1 MKQHI
6 IQLIS
11 TPIGGGA
18 EILVRELGQGIFC
31 ENFTSEVIYFN
42 SGIELKKNIQYY
54 KNESELDLSSRN
66 LFAIFKLRSIF
77 KKRILEY
84 DEVFVHAHLTWPFYY
99 VALATI
105 GLKNVKLVYT
115 EHSTKNKRRKIP
127 LLRYIERLI
136 YARYS
141 RIICISAGVE
151 RSLAPWVG
159 QALQA
164 RLVIVPNGSRIYS
177 MVDRAQLADRKP
189 RLVSVG
195 SLTSRKNFTT
205 ALRAVAEIKDHV
217 ESYTIVGE
225 GPERQR
231 LEHLILDMGL
241 ENIVTLVGWSDQIDK
256 YLQSS
261 DIQVIPSL
269 WEGFGLVAV
278 EGMSTGICVVASNVD
293 GLRDVLGQNNPAV
306 TLVDDIENVQ
316 SWIKGLKLGIQKLR
330 ADTDGELAAAA
341 RKQAEQFTM
350 EAMADRYLEVY
361 ESLSVDD
368 PGSF

>member
-1 MKQHI
+1 MVVQV
-6 IQLIS
+6 IS
-11 TPIGGGA
+11 SLKGGGA
-18 EILVRELGQGIFC
+18 EFLVRILHKIYKSQGINSKSLYFC
-31 ENFTSEVIYFN
+31 GESSQIDSYEHIIGSYPRNPINIFRIRKM
-42 SGIELKKNIQYY
+42 LKYLQKN
-54 KNESELDLSSRN
+54 KNLS
-66 LFAIFKLRSIF
+66 LVA
-77 KKRILEY
+77 
-84 DEVFVHAHLTWPFYY
+84 HAHLTWPFYY

-115 EHSTKNKRRKIP
+115 EHHTKNKRRKIP

-205 ALRAVAEIKDHV
+205 ALRAVAEVKDQV
-217 ESYTIVGE
+217 ESYAIVGE

-231 LEHLILDMGL
+231 LEHLIRDMGL
-241 ENIVTLVGWSDQIDK
+241 EDIVTLVGWSDQIDK

>member
-1 MKQHI
+1 MQPHI
-6 IQLIS
+6 IQIIP
-11 TPIGGGA
+11 TPTGGGA
-18 EILVRELGQGIFC
+18 EVLVRELGQSIAS

-42 SGIELKKNIQYY
+42 SNIKLKKNIQYHE
-54 KNESELDLSSRN
+54 NESELGVSSRN
-66 LFAIFKLRSIF
+66 FFAIFKLRSIL

-84 DEVFVHAHLTWPFYY
+84 DDVLVHAHLTWPFYF
-99 VALATI
+99 VALAT
-105 GLKNVKLVYT
+105 LFLNVKLIYT
-115 EHSTKNKRRKIP
+115 EHSTVNKRRKIP

-205 ALRAVAEIKDHV
+205 ALRAVAEVKDQV
-217 ESYTIVGE
+217 ESYAIVGE

-231 LEHLILDMGL
+231 LEHLIRDMGL
-241 ENIVTLVGWSDQIDK
+241 EDIVTLVGWSDQIDK